1 MPLNVTALIVFVLF
15 FALVTFVGFA
25 SVHWRKGNMDLLHEW
40 GLAGGKFGTLIT
52 WFLIGGDIY
61 TAYTFIAVPALAF
74 GAAGGA
80 IAFFAVPYTIIIYPF
95 VFAVFP
101 RLWSVARARGYIT
114 AADFIRGRY
123 GDRWLALAIAVTGI
137 LATMPYIAL
146 QLVGLEVVIA
156 AMGVQ
161 LPGFLV
167 YLPLII
173 SFAILAAFDYF
184 SGLRAPAAIAVIKD
198 LMIYITVFAAVIII
212 PAQLGGWDDIFAA
225 VPQQRLLLPD
235 TFGSYTGYTT
245 LFLGSAMALF
255 LYPHSV
261 TGILS
266 SSSRHVIRRNA
277 ALLPAYSFLLGL
289 IALLGFM
296 ALAAGVQQNPAYASG
311 FQQFSNNFA
320 VPALILEV
328 FPDWF
333 VGFAFAAIGIGAL
346 VPAAIMSIA
355 AANLFTR
362 NIYREFIN
370 PNCSAKTESQMAKT
384 MSLVAK
390 VGALAFIIFLPG
402 EYAIYL
408 QLLGGIWIIQTF
420 PAIIFGLY
428 TRWLDPRALLVG
440 WAVGMMLGTWMG
452 ASIGFRPIYPL
463 EIFGVTVPGYIAIY
477 AFLVNF
483 ALSFGLSAWL
493 NAGAKKRADETLP
506 ADYAAEGGAGGGMG
520 H

>member
-1 MPLNVTALIVFVLF
+1 MPLNVTALTVFVMF
-15 FALVTFVGFA
+15 FALVTYVGFA
-25 SVHWRKGNMDLLHEW
+25 SARWKRGDMDKLSEW

-95 VFAVFP
+95 IFAVFP

-114 AADFIRGRY
+114 AADFVRGRY

-161 LPGFLV
+161 LQGFLV

-212 PAQLGGWDDIFAA
+212 PTKLGGWSNIFAA
-225 VPQQRLLLPD
+225 VPQERLLLAD
-235 TFGSYTGYTT
+235 NFGAYTGYAT

-261 TGILS
+261 TGVLS

-296 ALAAGVQQNPAYASG
+296 ALAANVGQNPEYAPG
-311 FQQFSNNFA
+311 FAQFRNNFA
-320 VPALILEV
+320 VPALILDV

-370 PNCSAKTESQMAKT
+370 PNCAPRVESQMAKST
-384 MSLVAK
+384 SLVVK
-390 VGALAFIIFLPG
+390 VGALLFIILLPQ
-402 EYAIYL
+402 EYAINM

-420 PAIIFGLY
+420 PTIIFGLY
-428 TRWLDPRALLVG
+428 TRWLDPKALLVG
-440 WAVGMMLGTWMG
+440 WAVGMVMGTWMG

-463 EIFGVTVPGYIAIY
+463 EIFGFTLPAYIAIY
-477 AFLVNF
+477 SVIANF
-483 ALSFGLSAWL
+483 ALAFALSAIF
-493 NAGAKKRADETLP
+493 NASSKSRADETVP
-506 ADYAAEGGAGGGMG
+506 SDYATQTGGMGGMG